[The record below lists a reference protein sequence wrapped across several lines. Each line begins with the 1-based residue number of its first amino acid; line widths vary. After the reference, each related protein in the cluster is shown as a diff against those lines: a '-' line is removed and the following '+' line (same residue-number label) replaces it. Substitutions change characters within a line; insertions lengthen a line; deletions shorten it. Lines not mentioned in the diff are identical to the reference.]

1 MPLRGL
7 TIIVAAADGD
17 RLHAA
22 LTFACASA
30 ASGAPT
36 RLHLHGSTVAHL
48 ARPIGMVGDAGY
60 AAQGLPTLG
69 EMFEEAFGLDIAI
82 SACQS
87 GLALA
92 GLTAEQIDRRITMSG
107 PIGVLQMTGNDRILT
122 F

>member
-1 MPLRGL
+1 MRGL
-7 TIIVAAADGD
+7 TVIVAAADGD

-30 ASGAPT
+30 ASGVPT
-36 RLHLHGSTVAHL
+36 RLHLHGSAVAHL

-69 EMFEEAFGLDIAI
+69 QMFEEALGLDIAI

-92 GLTAEQIDRRITMSG
+92 GLIAGQIDGRVTMSG
-107 PIGVLQMTGNDRILT
+107 PIGVLQMADDDRILT

>member
-1 MPLRGL
+1 MRGL

-30 ASGAPT
+30 ATGAPT
-36 RLHLHGSTVAHL
+36 RLHLHGNAVAL
-48 ARPIGMVGDAGY
+48 LTPPIAMSDDAAY
-60 AAQGLPTLG
+60 TAHGLPSLA
-69 EMFEEAFGLDIAI
+69 EILDEAFGLDVAI

-92 GLTAEQIDRRITMSG
+92 GLNADELDSRIAMSG
-107 PIGVLQMTGNDRILT
+107 PVGLLQAVGDDRLLT